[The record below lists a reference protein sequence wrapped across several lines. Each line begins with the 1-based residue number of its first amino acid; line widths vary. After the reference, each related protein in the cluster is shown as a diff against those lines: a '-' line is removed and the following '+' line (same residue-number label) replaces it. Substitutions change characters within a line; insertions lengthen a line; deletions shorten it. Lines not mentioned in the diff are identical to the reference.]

1 METGDIAVII
11 VKGLSHEMT
20 NVKTGE
26 LDHRRE
32 QQSCD
37 GGGGGGASFKT
48 VCHALHSTCHGKK
61 HFH

>member
-1 METGDIAVII
+1 METGGIAVII

-20 NVKTGE
+20 NVKTCE

-37 GGGGGGASFKT
+37 GGGEGGGGASQNC
-48 VCHALHSTCHGKK
+48 VSYACMHWI
-61 HFH
+61 